1 MNPPQWVRFV
11 RIRDHPQA
19 SAWLEFQV
27 NLGLADNTIDA
38 YGRGLEDFLAFCES
52 RSFPTNLAKREH
64 IALYVRKL
72 ADAGLANATI
82 QQRLTAV
89 RLFFDYVVEEG
100 IRTENPVGR
109 GRYRPGNAFGGT
121 RERGLVARYHKLP
134 WIPSEAEWQAI
145 LAAARQEP
153 LRNRTMFAFAYDAGL
168 RREELCLLSTQDIDP
183 AHRLLRI
190 RAETTKNR
198 QERHVPYSTCAGRL
212 YQAYVHERAKVSR
225 SRDALFLS
233 ESARNRGQPVSIWT
247 WTKVVERIAERAQ
260 IPEFTTHT
268 LRHLCLTD
276 LARADWDLHE
286 IAQFAGH
293 RSLQSTLCYIHLSG
307 RELAEKLA
315 RSLESIRDMRLTAM
329 EGWGDE

>member
-19 SAWLEFQV
+19 SAWLEFQM

-64 IALYVRKL
+64 IALYVRQL
-72 ADAGLANATI
+72 ADARLANATI

-198 QERHVPYSTCAGRL
+198 QERHVPYSICAGRL

-225 SRDALFLS
+225 SRGALFLS

-276 LARADWDLHE
+276 LARAEWDLHE

-315 RSLESIRDMRLTAM
+315 RSLKSIRDMRLAEM